1 MKKIG
6 LLLMC
11 FATLAMTSCGMLQ
24 SAASSDPVA
33 MTAGQTCGT
42 AVRGLYSAYSDTK
55 TIDMTNATNLSNA
68 LALASAYTAINQNK
82 DNAAYRKAFTAGL
95 VASSAGLLTK
105 GTANT
110 FVDQLL
116 GATGLSGLNSS
127 NIAQKANTVSTIVN
141 LLQTLKQ

>member
-1 MKKIG
+1 M
-6 LLLMC
+6 LLFLVPPILFIC
-11 FATLAMTSCGMLQ
+11 IRLAP
-24 SAASSDPVA
+24 PVRRRI
-33 MTAGQTCGT
+33 
-42 AVRGLYSAYSDTK
+42 AVR
-55 TIDMTNATNLSNA
+55 
-68 LALASAYTAINQNK
+68 
-82 DNAAYRKAFTAGL
+82 NAAYRKAFTAGL